1 MITEAE
7 KFRYIY
13 MQTGNPGE
21 VVAHSSVAGRGP
33 PSRAKSG
40 FLFNTQ
46 NELAQETHVLTK
58 ENTLLEKGP
67 WVESSGV
74 NNIKEKKKISVLLT
88 FVS

>member
-46 NELAQETHVLTK
+46 NELAQETYVLTK

-74 NNIKEKKKISVLLT
+74 NNIKEKKKNQCPVNT
-88 FVS
+88 CE